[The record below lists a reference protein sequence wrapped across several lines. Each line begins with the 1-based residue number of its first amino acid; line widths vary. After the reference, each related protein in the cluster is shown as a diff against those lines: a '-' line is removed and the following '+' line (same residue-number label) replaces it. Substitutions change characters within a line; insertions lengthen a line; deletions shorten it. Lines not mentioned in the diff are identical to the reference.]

1 MTSAPVTSDG
11 SFSIGDYT
19 SAPLRLDMQVR
30 FTNQSPATVF
40 DVMGDPAK
48 IQNWYVLA
56 KDTVVDEQTAEDELQ
71 FEVDF
76 ILFGKVREEVMLW
89 NPPQRYVYRAFGE
102 HFPFKD
108 YVALIEIEETAPNTG
123 ILRWQQYFTEIEGE
137 DNQRLHSVILPH
149 LNEVSLQRLATL
161 INGSDVSVV
170 SHL

>member
-1 MTSAPVTSDG
+1 MTSAPATSDAP
-11 SFSIGDYT
+11 FAIGDYT

-40 DVMGDPAK
+40 DVMGDPAQ

-102 HFPFKD
+102 HFPFTD
-108 YVALIEIEETAPNTG
+108 YVALIEVEETAPNTG
-123 ILRWQQYFTEIEGE
+123 VLRWQQYFTEIEGE

>member
-1 MTSAPVTSDG
+1 MTSAPATCDAP
-11 SFSIGDYT
+11 FAIGDYT

-40 DVMGDPAK
+40 DVMGDPAQ

-56 KDTVVDEQTAEDELQ
+56 KDTVVDEQTAEKELQ

-76 ILFGKVREEVMLW
+76 ILFGKVREEVLLW
-89 NPPQRYVYRAFGE
+89 EPPQRYVYRAFGE

-108 YVALIEIEETAPNTG
+108 YVALIEVEETAPNSG
-123 ILRWQQYFTEIEGE
+123 ILRWQQFFTEIEGE
-137 DNQRLHSVILPH
+137 DNQRLLSVILPH
-149 LNEVSLQRLATL
+149 LNEVSLQRLATM

>member
-1 MTSAPVTSDG
+1 MTSTPATTDG
-11 SFSIGDYT
+11 LFTIGDYT

-40 DVMGDPAK
+40 DVMGDPAQ

-56 KDTVVDEQTAEDELQ
+56 KDTVVDEQTTEDELQ

-102 HFPFKD
+102 HFPFRD
-108 YVALIEIEETAPNTG
+108 YVALIEVEETAPNTG
-123 ILRWQQYFTEIEGE
+123 VLRWQQYFTEIEGE

>member
-1 MTSAPVTSDG
+1 MTSAPATCDAP
-11 SFSIGDYT
+11 FAIGDYT

-40 DVMGDPAK
+40 DVMGDPAQ

-56 KDTVVDEQTAEDELQ
+56 KDTVVDEQTAQDKLQ

-102 HFPFKD
+102 HFPFAD
-108 YVALIEIEETAPNTG
+108 YVALIEVEETAPNTG
-123 ILRWQQYFTEIEGE
+123 VLRWQQFFTEIEGE
-137 DNQRLHSVILPH
+137 DNQRLLSVILPH
-149 LNEVSLQRLATL
+149 LNEVSLQRLATM

>member
-1 MTSAPVTSDG
+1 MTSAPATCDAP
-11 SFSIGDYT
+11 FAIGDYT

-30 FTNQSPATVF
+30 FTNRSPATVF
-40 DVMGDPAK
+40 DVMGDPAQ

-56 KDTVVDEQTAEDELQ
+56 KDTVVDEQTTEDELQ

-108 YVALIEIEETAPNTG
+108 YVALIEVEETAPNTG
-123 ILRWQQYFTEIEGE
+123 VLRWQQYFTEIEGE

>member
-1 MTSAPVTSDG
+1 MTSTPATTDG
-11 SFSIGDYT
+11 PFTIGDYT

-40 DVMGDPAK
+40 DMMGDPAQ

-56 KDTVVDEQTAEDELQ
+56 KDTVVDEQTTEDELQ

-102 HFPFKD
+102 HFPFRD
-108 YVALIEIEETAPNTG
+108 YVALIEVEETAPNTG
-123 ILRWQQYFTEIEGE
+123 VLRWQQYFTEIEGE

-149 LNEVSLQRLATL
+149 LNEVSLQRLATVL
-161 INGSDVSVV
+161 NGSDVSVV
-170 SHL
+170 SYL

>member
-1 MTSAPVTSDG
+1 MTSASATSDAP
-11 SFSIGDYT
+11 FAIGDYT

-30 FTNQSPATVF
+30 YTNQSPASVF
-40 DVMGDPAK
+40 DVMGDPAQ

-56 KDTVVDEQTAEDELQ
+56 KDTVVDEQTSEDELQ

-76 ILFGKVREEVMLW
+76 ILFGKVKEEVMLW

-108 YVALIEIEETAPNTG
+108 YVALIEVEETAPNTG
-123 ILRWQQYFTEIEGE
+123 VLRWQQYFTEIEGE
-137 DNQRLHSVILPH
+137 DNQRLLSVILPH
-149 LNEVSLQRLATL
+149 LNEVSLQRLATM

>member
-1 MTSAPVTSDG
+1 MTSTPAKTDG
-11 SFSIGDYT
+11 PFTIGDYT

-40 DVMGDPAK
+40 DVMGDPAQ

-56 KDTVVDEQTAEDELQ
+56 KDTVVDEQTTEDELQ

-102 HFPFKD
+102 HFPFRD
-108 YVALIEIEETAPNTG
+108 YVALIEVEETAPNTG
-123 ILRWQQYFTEIEGE
+123 VLRWQQYFTEIEGE

>member
-1 MTSAPVTSDG
+1 MTSASATSDAP
-11 SFSIGDYT
+11 FAIGDYT

-30 FTNQSPATVF
+30 YTNQSPASVF
-40 DVMGDPAK
+40 DVMGDPAQ

-56 KDTVVDEQTAEDELQ
+56 KDTVVDEQTAEDKLQ

-102 HFPFKD
+102 HFPFAD
-108 YVALIEIEETAPNTG
+108 YVALIEVEETAPNTG
-123 ILRWQQYFTEIEGE
+123 VLRWQQFFTEIEGE
-137 DNQRLHSVILPH
+137 DNQRLLSVILPH
-149 LNEVSLQRLATL
+149 LNEVSLQRLATM

>member
-1 MTSAPVTSDG
+1 MTPATCDAP
-11 SFSIGDYT
+11 FAIGDYT

-40 DVMGDPAK
+40 DVMGDPAQ

-56 KDTVVDEQTAEDELQ
+56 KDTVVDEQTAEDKLQ

-102 HFPFKD
+102 HFPFAD
-108 YVALIEIEETAPNTG
+108 YVALIEVEETAPNTG
-123 ILRWQQYFTEIEGE
+123 VLRWQQFFTEIEGE
-137 DNQRLHSVILPH
+137 DNQRLLSVILPH
-149 LNEVSLQRLATL
+149 LNEVSLQRLATM

>member
-1 MTSAPVTSDG
+1 MTSTPATTDG
-11 SFSIGDYT
+11 PFTIGDYT

-40 DVMGDPAK
+40 NVMGDPAQ

-56 KDTVVDEQTAEDELQ
+56 KDTVVDERTAEDELQ

-108 YVALIEIEETAPNTG
+108 YVALIEVEETALNAG
-123 ILRWQQYFTEIEGE
+123 VLRWQQFFTEIEGE
-137 DNQRLHSVILPH
+137 DNQRLLSVILPH
-149 LNEVSLQRLATL
+149 LNEVSLQRLATM

>member
-1 MTSAPVTSDG
+1 MTSASATSDAP
-11 SFSIGDYT
+11 FAIGDYT

-30 FTNQSPATVF
+30 FTNRSPATVF
-40 DVMGDPAK
+40 DVMGDPAQ

-108 YVALIEIEETAPNTG
+108 YVALIEVEETAPNTG
-123 ILRWQQYFTEIEGE
+123 VLRWQQYFTEIEGE

>member
-1 MTSAPVTSDG
+1 MTSASATSDAP
-11 SFSIGDYT
+11 FAIGDYT

-30 FTNQSPATVF
+30 FTNRSPATVF
-40 DVMGDPAK
+40 DVMGDPAQ

-56 KDTVVDEQTAEDELQ
+56 KDTVVDEQTAADELQ

-89 NPPQRYVYRAFGE
+89 NPPQRYVYRAF
-102 HFPFKD
+102 
-108 YVALIEIEETAPNTG
+108 ALIEVEETAPNSG
-123 ILRWQQYFTEIEGE
+123 ILRWQQFFTEIEGE
-137 DNQRLHSVILPH
+137 DNQRLLSVILPH
-149 LNEVSLQRLATL
+149 LNEVSLQRLATM

>member
-1 MTSAPVTSDG
+1 MTSAPATCDAP
-11 SFSIGDYT
+11 FAIGDYT

-40 DVMGDPAK
+40 DVMGDPAQ

-56 KDTVVDEQTAEDELQ
+56 KDTVVDEQTAEDKLQ

-102 HFPFKD
+102 RFPFKD
-108 YVALIEIEETAPNTG
+108 YVAVIEVEETAPNAVM
-123 ILRWQQYFTEIEGE
+123 LRWQQFFTEIEGE
-137 DNQRLHSVILPH
+137 DNQRLLSVILPH
-149 LNEVSLQRLATL
+149 LNEVSLQRLATM

>member
-1 MTSAPVTSDG
+1 MTSAPATSDAP
-11 SFSIGDYT
+11 FAIGDYT

-30 FTNQSPATVF
+30 FTNRSPATVF
-40 DVMGDPAK
+40 DVMGDPAQ

-56 KDTVVDEQTAEDELQ
+56 KDTVVDERTADDELQ

-108 YVALIEIEETAPNTG
+108 YVALIEVEETAPNTG
-123 ILRWQQYFTEIEGE
+123 VLRWQQYFTEIEGE

-149 LNEVSLQRLATL
+149 LNEVSLRRLATL

>member
-1 MTSAPVTSDG
+1 MTSTPATTDAP
-11 SFSIGDYT
+11 FAIGDYT

-40 DVMGDPAK
+40 DVMGDPAQ

-56 KDTVVDEQTAEDELQ
+56 KDTVVDEQTTEDELQ

-123 ILRWQQYFTEIEGE
+123 VLRWQQYFTEIEGE

>member
-1 MTSAPVTSDG
+1 MTSAPATSDAP
-11 SFSIGDYT
+11 FAIGDYT

-30 FTNQSPATVF
+30 FTNRSPATVF
-40 DVMGDPAK
+40 DVMGDPAQ

-108 YVALIEIEETAPNTG
+108 YVALIEIEETAPNSG
-123 ILRWQQYFTEIEGE
+123 ILRWQQFFTEIEGE
-137 DNQRLHSVILPH
+137 DNQRLLSVILPH
-149 LNEVSLQRLATL
+149 LNEVSPQRLATM

>member
-1 MTSAPVTSDG
+1 MTSAPATSDAP
-11 SFSIGDYT
+11 FVIGDYT

-30 FTNQSPATVF
+30 FTNRSPATVF
-40 DVMGDPAK
+40 DVMGDPAQ

-56 KDTVVDEQTAEDELQ
+56 KDTVVDEQTTEDELQ

-108 YVALIEIEETAPNTG
+108 YVALIEVEETAPNTG
-123 ILRWQQYFTEIEGE
+123 VLRWQQYFTEIEGE

>member
-1 MTSAPVTSDG
+1 MTSAPAKPHAPFALG
-11 SFSIGDYT
+11 HYT

-40 DVMGDPAK
+40 DVMGDPAQ

-56 KDTVVDEQTAEDELQ
+56 KDTVVDEQTAEDKLQ

-108 YVALIEIEETAPNTG
+108 YVALIEVEETAPNTG
-123 ILRWQQYFTEIEGE
+123 ILRWQQFFTEIEGE
-137 DNQRLHSVILPH
+137 DNQRLLSVILPH
-149 LNEVSLQRLATL
+149 LNEVSLQRLATM

>member
-1 MTSAPVTSDG
+1 MTSASATSDAP
-11 SFSIGDYT
+11 FAIGDYT

-30 FTNQSPATVF
+30 YTNQSPASVF
-40 DVMGDPAK
+40 DVMGDPAQ

-56 KDTVVDEQTAEDELQ
+56 KDTVVDEQTSEDELQ

-76 ILFGKVREEVMLW
+76 ILFGKVKEEVMLW

-108 YVALIEIEETAPNTG
+108 YVALIEVEETAPNTG
-123 ILRWQQYFTEIEGE
+123 VLRWQQYFTEIEGE

-170 SHL
+170 SYL

>member
-1 MTSAPVTSDG
+1 MTSAPATSDAP
-11 SFSIGDYT
+11 FAIGNYT
-19 SAPLRLDMQVR
+19 SAPLRLDMQLR

-40 DVMGDPAK
+40 DVMGDPAQ

-56 KDTVVDEQTAEDELQ
+56 KDTVVDERTAKDELQ

-76 ILFGKVREEVMLW
+76 ILFGKVKEEVMLW

-108 YVALIEIEETAPNTG
+108 YVALIEVEETAPNSG
-123 ILRWQQYFTEIEGE
+123 LLRWQQFFTEIEGE

>member
-1 MTSAPVTSDG
+1 MTSAPVTSDA

-40 DVMGDPAK
+40 DVMGDPAQ

-56 KDTVVDEQTAEDELQ
+56 KDTVVDDQTAEDELH

-102 HFPFKD
+102 RFPFKD
-108 YVALIEIEETAPNTG
+108 YVALIEVEETAPNTG
-123 ILRWQQYFTEIEGE
+123 VLRWQQYFTEIEGE

>member
-1 MTSAPVTSDG
+1 MTSTPATTDG
-11 SFSIGDYT
+11 PFTIGDYT

-40 DVMGDPAK
+40 DVMGDPAQ

-56 KDTVVDEQTAEDELQ
+56 KDTVVDEQTTEDELQ

-89 NPPQRYVYRAFGE
+89 NPPERYVYRAFGE
-102 HFPFKD
+102 HFPFRD
-108 YVALIEIEETAPNTG
+108 YVALIEVEETAPNTG
-123 ILRWQQYFTEIEGE
+123 VLRWQQYFTEIEGE

>member
-1 MTSAPVTSDG
+1 MTSAPATSDTP
-11 SFSIGDYT
+11 FAIGGYT

-40 DVMGDPAK
+40 DVMGDPAQ

-56 KDTVVDEQTAEDELQ
+56 KDTVVDEQTAEDKLQ

-102 HFPFKD
+102 HFPFAD
-108 YVALIEIEETAPNTG
+108 YVALIEVEETAPNTG
-123 ILRWQQYFTEIEGE
+123 VLRWQQFFTEIEGE
-137 DNQRLHSVILPH
+137 DNQRLLSVILPH
-149 LNEVSLQRLATL
+149 LNEVSLQRLATM

>member
-1 MTSAPVTSDG
+1 MTSASATSDAP
-11 SFSIGDYT
+11 FAIGDYT

-30 FTNQSPATVF
+30 YTNQSPASVF
-40 DVMGDPAK
+40 DVMGDPAQ

-56 KDTVVDEQTAEDELQ
+56 KDTVVDEQTSEDELQ

-76 ILFGKVREEVMLW
+76 ILFGKVKEEVMLW

-108 YVALIEIEETAPNTG
+108 YVALIEVEETAPNAG
-123 ILRWQQYFTEIEGE
+123 VLRWQQYFTEIEGE

>member
-1 MTSAPVTSDG
+1 MTSASATSDAP
-11 SFSIGDYT
+11 FAIGDYT

-40 DVMGDPAK
+40 DVMGDPAQ

-56 KDTVVDEQTAEDELQ
+56 KDTVVDEQTTEDELQ

-108 YVALIEIEETAPNTG
+108 YVALIEVEETAPNTG
-123 ILRWQQYFTEIEGE
+123 VLRWQQYFTEIEGE

>member
-1 MTSAPVTSDG
+1 MTSASATSDAP
-11 SFSIGDYT
+11 FAIGDYT

-40 DVMGDPAK
+40 DVMGDPAQ

-56 KDTVVDEQTAEDELQ
+56 KDTVVDEQTSEDELQ

-76 ILFGKVREEVMLW
+76 ILFGKVKEEVMLW

-108 YVALIEIEETAPNTG
+108 YVALIEVEETAPNTG
-123 ILRWQQYFTEIEGE
+123 VLRWQQYFTEIEGE

-149 LNEVSLQRLATL
+149 LTEVRLQRLATL

>member
-1 MTSAPVTSDG
+1 MTSAPATCDAP
-11 SFSIGDYT
+11 FAIGDYT

-40 DVMGDPAK
+40 DVMGDPAQ

-56 KDTVVDEQTAEDELQ
+56 KDTVVDEQTAEDKLQ

-102 HFPFKD
+102 HFPFAD
-108 YVALIEIEETAPNTG
+108 YVALIEVEETAPNTG
-123 ILRWQQYFTEIEGE
+123 VLRWQQFFTEIEGE
-137 DNQRLHSVILPH
+137 DNQRLLSVILPH
-149 LNEVSLQRLATL
+149 LNEVSLQRLATM

>member
-1 MTSAPVTSDG
+1 MTSAPATCDAP
-11 SFSIGDYT
+11 FAIGDYT

-40 DVMGDPAK
+40 DVMGDPAQ

-56 KDTVVDEQTAEDELQ
+56 KDTVVDEQTAEDKLQ

-102 HFPFKD
+102 HFPFAD
-108 YVALIEIEETAPNTG
+108 YVALIEVEETAPNTG
-123 ILRWQQYFTEIEGE
+123 VLRWQQFFTEIEGE
-137 DNQRLHSVILPH
+137 DNQRLLSVILPH

>member
-1 MTSAPVTSDG
+1 MTSASATSDAP
-11 SFSIGDYT
+11 FAIGDYT

-30 FTNQSPATVF
+30 FTNRSPATVF
-40 DVMGDPAK
+40 DVMGDPAQ

-56 KDTVVDEQTAEDELQ
+56 KNTVVDEQTTEDELQ

-108 YVALIEIEETAPNTG
+108 YVALIEVEETAPNTG
-123 ILRWQQYFTEIEGE
+123 VLRWQQYFTEIEGE

>member
-1 MTSAPVTSDG
+1 MTSAPATCDAP
-11 SFSIGDYT
+11 FAIGDYT

-40 DVMGDPAK
+40 DVMGDPAQ

-56 KDTVVDEQTAEDELQ
+56 KDTVVDEQTAEDKLQ

-102 HFPFKD
+102 HFPFAE
-108 YVALIEIEETAPNTG
+108 YVALIEVEETAPNTG
-123 ILRWQQYFTEIEGE
+123 VLRWQQFFTEIEGE
-137 DNQRLHSVILPH
+137 DNQRLLSVILPH
-149 LNEVSLQRLATL
+149 LNEVSLQRLATM

>member
-1 MTSAPVTSDG
+1 MTSAPATCDAP
-11 SFSIGDYT
+11 FAIGDYT

-40 DVMGDPAK
+40 DVMGDPAQ

-56 KDTVVDEQTAEDELQ
+56 KDTVVDEQTAEDKLQ

-102 HFPFKD
+102 HFPFAD
-108 YVALIEIEETAPNTG
+108 YVALIEVEETAPNTG
-123 ILRWQQYFTEIEGE
+123 VLRWQQYFTEIEGE

>member
-1 MTSAPVTSDG
+1 MTSAPATCDAP
-11 SFSIGDYT
+11 FAIGDYT

-40 DVMGDPAK
+40 DVMGDPAQ

-56 KDTVVDEQTAEDELQ
+56 KDTVVDEQTAEDKLQ

-102 HFPFKD
+102 HFPFAD
-108 YVALIEIEETAPNTG
+108 YVALIEVEETAPNTG
-123 ILRWQQYFTEIEGE
+123 VLRWQQFFTEIEGE
-137 DNQRLHSVILPH
+137 DNQRLLSVILPH
-149 LNEVSLQRLATL
+149 LNEVSLQRLAAM
-161 INGSDVSVV
+161 INGTDVSVV
-170 SHL
+170 SYL

>member
-1 MTSAPVTSDG
+1 MTSASATSDAP
-11 SFSIGDYT
+11 FAIGDYT

-30 FTNQSPATVF
+30 FTNRSPATVF
-40 DVMGDPAK
+40 DVMGDPAQ

-56 KDTVVDEQTAEDELQ
+56 KDTVVDEQTSEDELQ

-76 ILFGKVREEVMLW
+76 ILFGKVKEEVMLW

-108 YVALIEIEETAPNTG
+108 YVALIEVEETAPNTG
-123 ILRWQQYFTEIEGE
+123 VLRWQQYFTEIEGE